1 MNNFYIKSGIKNV
14 KSGKPYCSCLWRTV
28 QTFFA
33 LFTISLAIASSVTAG
48 EIKDAR
54 FSFAADTSR
63 LVLELESAP
72 KFTYFTLKNPQRLV
86 VDLQNVDNNF
96 SFTDLRLKGN
106 LVDKIRHSKPKSPND
121 TRLVI
126 ELASKAQIKL
136 FSVAKNADFPDR
148 LVIEL
153 VDPNPVPV
161 LVNSTGPNR
170 DKNIIVVIDPGHGGT
185 DPGSIGP
192 TGTYEKNITLSISK
206 MLARLIENEPGI
218 KGVMTRNSDFYI
230 SPNERPKIAARE
242 QADLL
247 VSIHAD
253 AFTTPQPRGASV
265 WVLSKGRADSELGRL
280 LEQTERSSAL
290 LGAAADVIEDRDT
303 ERYFA
308 ETIFNM
314 SMDLSRASS
323 YELSNKVIREM
334 KGITKMH
341 KRTPQSASLAVLTTP
356 ETPSILVEVGFISNP
371 VEEKNL
377 NWSKHRERLAL
388 AVFNAIKAYFKKTPP
403 DGTLWAEWKVDEP
416 QEHRVSSGESLS
428 LLAQQY
434 GVTVRQLKNENKLTS
449 DVVRIGQVLK
459 IPSS

>member
-1 MNNFYIKSGIKNV
+1 MLAKKH
-14 KSGKPYCSCLWRTV
+14 T
-28 QTFFA
+28 QTRVLKDGVELVSAFICFFA
-33 LFTISLAIASSVTAG
+33 ILFPIQVGATNIT
-48 EIKDAR
+48 DAR

-63 LVLELESAP
+63 LVLELNDTP
-72 KFTYFTLKNPQRLV
+72 KYSYFTLRNPDRLV
-86 VDLQNVDNNF
+86 VDLQGVDNRY
-96 SFTDLRLKGN
+96 SFDSLAIKGG
-106 LVDKIRHSKPKSPND
+106 LVSKIRHSKPKSAKD

-126 ELASKAQIKL
+126 EMTGKAELKL
-136 FSVAKNADFPDR
+136 FPIPKNADFPDR

-161 LVNSTGPNR
+161 LVNSNGPNR
-170 DKNIIVVIDPGHGGT
+170 DQQIVVVVDPGHGGK

-192 TGTYEKNITLSISK
+192 TGTYEKNITLSIGK
-206 MLARLIENEPGI
+206 MLARHINNEAGMKAI
-218 KGVMTRNSDFYI
+218 MTRNSDIYI
-230 SPNERPKIAARE
+230 SPNDRPKIAARE

-290 LGAAADVIEDRDT
+290 LGAAAEVIEDRDT

-371 VEEKNL
+371 QEEKNL
-377 NWSKHRERLAL
+377 NWAKHRERLAL
-388 AVFNAIKAYFKKTPP
+388 AMFNSIKAYFKQTPP
-403 DGTLWAEWKVDEP
+403 DGTLWAQWKANEP
-416 QEHRVSSGESLS
+416 QEHKVSSGESLS

-434 GVTVRQLKNENKLTS
+434 GVTVRQLKNENNLSS